1 MKKYLALY
9 NVFVRSVL
17 AGAMIGF
24 GCIVYLMCPNRIV
37 GAFLFS
43 FGLLT
48 IVCRGLS
55 LYTGKVGYCR
65 TFGALDLA
73 VTLAGNFVGTFLTAR
88 LFAQTRHTCDIAS
101 VVEPKLA
108 DDPLGF
114 VLLSAACGAMMFLA
128 VDSYRKSNA
137 WLFVIL
143 PVVIFILSGF
153 EHSIANMFYLSYAG
167 PWTLD
172 ALRVTAIA
180 VAGNAVGSWLIDAAN
195 FTLPRGGAAEG
206 R

>member
-1 MKKYLALY
+1 MKRLTPLY
-9 NVFVRSVL
+9 NTFVRSVA

-24 GCIVYLMCPNRIV
+24 GCIVFLMSPNRIV
-37 GAFLFS
+37 GAVLFS

-65 TFGALDLA
+65 TFGWADLA
-73 VTLAGNFVGTFLTAR
+73 VTLAGNFVGTFATAR
-88 LFAQTRHTCDIAS
+88 LFALTRHTCEIDP
-101 VVEPKLA
+101 VVGPKLA
-108 DDPLGF
+108 DGTPGF
-114 VLLSAACGAMMFLA
+114 FLLSVACGAMMFLA
-128 VDSYRKSNA
+128 VDSYRKSKS

-153 EHSIANMFYLSYAG
+153 EHSIANMFYLSYADAWG
-167 PWTLD
+167 SDAVRITL
-172 ALRVTAIA
+172 VA
-180 VAGNAVGSWLIDAAN
+180 VAGNAVGSWLIN
-195 FTLPRGGAAEG
+195 TELFLRSESGEV